1 MMDVKPTSPN
11 PMTYMLLFFC
21 LILVV
26 MPYLGPILGVIFGYA
41 LDPLIGF
48 NGRFPILTIALAGVF
63 VVVLSSFFNTLF
75 MDWKAMG
82 RAQEISKAFQRELSQ
97 ARKNN
102 DTQKIKKLMKMQPK
116 ILQMTT
122 QSSSGTMKM
131 MIPLVIFIFPIF
143 IWLRVFLSGSP
154 YLFFTVPWAERVAL
168 YGRTVMQHWLLLYL
182 VFSIVFGQVFRQ
194 AFKAV
199 SLSNWW
205 QNIKAKKKSVH

>member
-1 MMDVKPTSPN
+1 MTDVKPNSPN
-11 PMTYMLLFFC
+11 PITYMLLFFFLM
-21 LILVV
+21 LIV

-63 VVVLSSFFNTLF
+63 VVILSSFFNTLF

-82 RAQEISKAFQRELSQ
+82 RAQEISKAFQKELAQ
-97 ARKNN
+97 ARKDN
-102 DTQKIKKLMKMQPK
+102 DMQKIKKLMKMQPK
-116 ILQMTT
+116 ILRMTT

-131 MIPLVIFIFPIF
+131 MIPIVIFIFPIF
-143 IWLRVFLSGSP
+143 IWLRIFLSGSP

-168 YGRTVMQHWLLLYL
+168 YGRTVMQNWLLLYL

-199 SLSNWW
+199 SLSEWW
-205 QNIKAKKKSVH
+205 QNIKAKRKSVH

>member
-1 MMDVKPTSPN
+1 MDVKPTSPN
-11 PMTYMLLFFC
+11 PMTYMLLFFF

-82 RAQEISKAFQRELSQ
+82 KAQEISKAFQRELSQ

-199 SLSNWW
+199 SLSEWW
-205 QNIKAKKKSVH
+205 QNIKAKRKSVH